1 MLVFLLIIGGFAF
14 YIMTPEERSRV
25 ARPLRWTASFLA
37 RHGAAGAVIYLH
49 ALRARKRWAL
59 AVPAV
64 AAIVM
69 MVILISQMH
78 LRQFVDIQ
86 PEVER
91 LMAAETRMTEG
102 YASAVEQF
110 KLGAMSA
117 DALAQ
122 HINRKIK
129 PELQA
134 VRARLMS
141 ITRVRSEQATLLDK
155 AKEYVQLRDESWR
168 LRADALKKRN
178 MAALKKAEHTERA
191 SLAAL
196 TELEHARKRL

>member
-1 MLVFLLIIGGFAF
+1 MLGFLLIIGAF
-14 YIMTPEERSRV
+14 VFYVMTPEERARV
-25 ARPLRWTASFLA
+25 IRPLRWTAAFLA
-37 RHGAAGAVIYLH
+37 RHGLAAAVVYVR

-59 AVPAV
+59 ALPAS
-64 AAIVM
+64 AAVVM
-69 MVILISQMH
+69 IIILISQMH
-78 LRQFVDIQ
+78 LRQFVDIG
-86 PEVER
+86 PEVE
-91 LMAAETRMTEG
+91 LLVAAETRMTET
-102 YASAVEQF
+102 YAAAVEQF
-110 KLGAMSA
+110 KLGAISA

-129 PELQA
+129 PELQK

-141 ITRVRSEQATLLDK
+141 ITRVRGEQATMLTK

-178 MAALKKAEHTERA
+178 MAALKKAESAERA

-196 TELEHARKRL
+196 SELEQARKPL